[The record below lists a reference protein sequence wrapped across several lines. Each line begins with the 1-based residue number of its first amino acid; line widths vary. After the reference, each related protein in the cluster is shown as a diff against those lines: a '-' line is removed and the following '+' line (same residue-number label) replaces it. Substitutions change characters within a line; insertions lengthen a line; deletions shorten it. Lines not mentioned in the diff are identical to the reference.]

1 MDTIHLATEITESQ
15 KVRSDLLKWK
25 IIAIAFI
32 SLVGLGISRGYN
44 KTEMALCII
53 PFVMAYI
60 DALCIHLNLRIFS
73 IGKWHT
79 TEKAKEL
86 EVSPESLYMQEYEN
100 YIEFAYEAGAFNLE
114 KWTIFYSSLFINV
127 IIIIYPFIDKANNL
141 SSFQYALITSGVLGL
156 ILSITLDKYMR
167 VTKDKI
173 KNINYPNVNDRSCI

>member
-1 MDTIHLATEITESQ
+1 MDTIHLATEVTESQ

-32 SLVGLGISRGYN
+32 SLVGLGISSDYT
-44 KTEMALCII
+44 KSEMALCII

-73 IGKWHT
+73 ISKWHT

-86 EVSPESLYMQEYEN
+86 ENSHEFMYMQEYEN
-100 YIEFAYEAGAFNLE
+100 FIGYAYKAGAFSLE

-127 IIIIYPFIDKANNL
+127 ALIIFPFIDMANN
-141 SSFQYALITSGVLGL
+141 SSSLTYALVTCGVLGL
-156 ILSITLDKYMR
+156 ILTIALDKYMR
-167 VTKDKI
+167 STKDNIQK
-173 KNINYPNVNDRSCI
+173 INYPKTG